1 MQQRPQTSYS
11 RNVTGGR
18 SPSEHQ
24 HTTDRPQHRTFHPS
38 RWPPHGGARERPHL
52 MGWHAA
58 SKEHRPGFSS
68 DTRRATTQARRAIC
82 TGQRCRTQGGGRNG
96 PARNSSGAV
105 AADPWCSELKLGGRW
120 SQKTSTFVTRLAQ
133 PPPLLQTSLAAA
145 LISRGTALLSHAGRH
160 ARLRGQLARPR
171 LFQPQE
177 RGRKRTLPQPGAP
190 RHLSTPPIGPTEP
203 KQPGNRPVQQSY
215 CSEPCGEKTK
225 TRKKHRQKQNQEIP
239 TIVGLQHRPPNPH
252 KFLSRHWH

>member
-1 MQQRPQTSYS
+1 
-11 RNVTGGR
+11 
-18 SPSEHQ
+18 
-24 HTTDRPQHRTFHPS
+24 
-38 RWPPHGGARERPHL
+38 

-105 AADPWCSELKLGGRW
+105 AADPWCSELKPGGRW

-203 KQPGNRPVQQSY
+203 KQPADQYNSPTVVNLAG
-215 CSEPCGEKTK
+215 KK
-225 TRKKHRQKQNQEIP
+225 RKRGKNIDKNKIKRFPPLLVFSTAHPIP
-239 TIVGLQHRPPNPH
+239 TS
-252 KFLSRHWH
+252 F

>member
-1 MQQRPQTSYS
+1 MSTNTPLTDLNIEHSTRPDDRRMEVLVNGLTLW
-11 RNVTGGR
+11 GGTPLAKNTALVSALTR
-18 SPSEHQ
+18 DGQP
-24 HTTDRPQHRTFHPS
+24 R
-38 RWPPHGGARERPHL
+38 
-52 MGWHAA
+52 
-58 SKEHRPGFSS
+58 
-68 DTRRATTQARRAIC
+68 RRAGRFARGSVAGRKE
-82 TGQRCRTQGGGRNG
+82 GGRNG
-96 PARNSSGAV
+96 PARNSSGAI
-105 AADPWCSELKLGGRW
+105 AADPWCSELKPGGRW

-177 RGRKRTLPQPGAP
+177 RGRKRTLPRPGAP

-215 CSEPCGEKTK
+215 CSESCGEKTK

-252 KFLSRHWH
+252 KFLSRH